1 MGSTKQFRIKQKN
14 PHQTRPN
21 ISSSGESASCFLL
34 LSFSLQC
41 FPLPNHQR
49 VRCLFLSLF
58 PMVSDAESVHLPP
71 IHQHLDRFVRVASF
85 RYLLWDHKP
94 LTDFWMTGPGTVKKL
109 EKHGIDLK
117 SYYAS
122 AECTARHLDPLTTN
136 LVVADASRTEKT
148 ICLAVSPS
156 LKAYGIPGRARLFE
170 VVQKVKEVNAQR
182 LREAARTRKAVYK
195 DGTPTFASSSYDSL
209 ALSADP
215 SIAVDYLI
223 APPRMA
229 YYEKVSRQI
238 YGIYLKYIAPEDIVV
253 YSIDECFFDLTSYL
267 SHYHMSAHDLVKTM
281 IREVLYT
288 TGITAT
294 GGIGTNLYLA
304 KLAMDI
310 TAKHAAPDADGVR
323 IAELDEESFRY
334 LLWDHKPLTDFW
346 MTGPGT
352 VKKLEKHGI
361 RTMGELARYSLNYQD
376 ILYKEFGV
384 DAELLI
390 DHAWGLEPC
399 GMKEIKAYKPSTNS
413 ISEGQVLACPYP
425 YDKARI
431 IVQEMAD
438 SLVLQLTDKGLVTDS
453 LTLDVGYDR
462 ENCDNGT
469 YHGPVHIDHYGR
481 TVPKGA
487 HGSVRLDNP
496 TNLGSQLIKAA
507 ATLFDQIADKTLTV
521 RRITI
526 AANRVVKDE
535 GVFQVD
541 LFTDTS
547 KLEKEKQLQE
557 VMLGLKKKFGKNAV
571 LKGTNY
577 LDGATMKE
585 RNKQIG
591 GHKAE

>member
-1 MGSTKQFRIKQKN
+1 MRT
-14 PHQTRPN
+14 H
-21 ISSSGESASCFLL
+21 AC
-34 LSFSLQC
+34 
-41 FPLPNHQR
+41 
-49 VRCLFLSLF
+49 
-58 PMVSDAESVHLPP
+58 
-71 IHQHLDRFVRVASF
+71 
-85 RYLLWDHKP
+85 
-94 LTDFWMTGPGTVKKL
+94 
-109 EKHGIDLK
+109 IDLK

-170 VVQKVKEVNAQR
+170 VVQKVKDVNAQR
-182 LREAARTRKAVYK
+182 LREAVRTRKAVYK
-195 DGTPTFASSSYDSL
+195 DGQPTFASSSYDSL
-209 ALSADP
+209 ALSDP

-310 TAKHAAPDADGVR
+310 TAKHAAPDKDGVR

-361 RTMGELARYSLNYQD
+361 RTMGELARYSLKYQD

-399 GMKEIKAYKPSTNS
+399 GMKEIKAYRPSTNS
-413 ISEGQVLACPYP
+413 ISEGQVLSCPYP

-541 LFTDTS
+541 LFTDTT
-547 KLEKEKQLQE
+547 KMEKEKQLQE

-577 LDGATMKE
+577 LDGATMRE
-585 RNKQIG
+585 RNEQIG
-591 GHKAE
+591 GHRAK

>member
-1 MGSTKQFRIKQKN
+1 M
-14 PHQTRPN
+14 
-21 ISSSGESASCFLL
+21 
-34 LSFSLQC
+34 
-41 FPLPNHQR
+41 QR
-49 VRCLFLSLF
+49 T
-58 PMVSDAESVHLPP
+58 
-71 IHQHLDRFVRVASF
+71 
-85 RYLLWDHKP
+85 YLA
-94 LTDFWMTGPGTVKKL
+94 
-109 EKHGIDLK
+109 IDLK

-122 AECTARHLDPLTTN
+122 AECAARHLDPLTTN
-136 LVVADASRTEKT
+136 LVVADFSRTEKT

-170 VVQKVKEVNAQR
+170 VVQRVKEINANR
-182 LREAARTRKAVYK
+182 LREAVQLRIAIYK
-195 DGTPTFASSSYDSL
+195 DGKPSFSSASYDSL
-209 ALSADP
+209 SLAADP
-215 SIAVDYLI
+215 SLELSYLV

-229 YYEKVSRQI
+229 YYEKISRQI

-253 YSIDECFFDLTSYL
+253 YSIDATSYL
-267 SHYHMSAHDLVKTM
+267 SHYNMTAHDLAMTM

-294 GGIGTNLYLA
+294 AGIGTNLYLA

-310 TAKHAAPDADGVR
+310 TAKHAAPDKDEVR

-334 LLWDHKPLTDFW
+334 LLWDHKPFTDFW

-352 VKKLEKHGI
+352 VKRLEKHGI
-361 RTMGELARYSLNYQD
+361 HTMGELARYSLHYQD
-376 ILYKEFGV
+376 TLYKEFGV

-399 GMKEIKAYKPSTNS
+399 TMKDIKAYKPETKS

-431 IVQEMAD
+431 IIQEMAD

-462 ENCDNGT
+462 ENRDSGK

-487 HGSVRLDNP
+487 HGSTKLDNP
-496 TNLGSQLIKAA
+496 TNLGSQLIQAA
-507 ATLFDQIADKTLTV
+507 VSLFDQIADKTLTV

-535 GVFQVD
+535 GIFQVD
-541 LFTDTS
+541 LFTDTT
-547 KLEKEKQLQE
+547 KLEKEKQLQK
-557 VMLGLKKKFGKNAV
+557 VMLGIKKMFGKNAV

-577 LDGATMKE
+577 LDGATMKD

>member
-1 MGSTKQFRIKQKN
+1 M
-14 PHQTRPN
+14 
-21 ISSSGESASCFLL
+21 
-34 LSFSLQC
+34 
-41 FPLPNHQR
+41 QR
-49 VRCLFLSLF
+49 TYAC
-58 PMVSDAESVHLPP
+58 
-71 IHQHLDRFVRVASF
+71 
-85 RYLLWDHKP
+85 
-94 LTDFWMTGPGTVKKL
+94 
-109 EKHGIDLK
+109 IDLK

-122 AECTARHLDPLTTN
+122 AECCARHLDPLTTN

-182 LREAARTRKAVYK
+182 LREAVRTRKAVYK
-195 DGTPTFASSSYDSL
+195 DGVPTFASSSYDST
-209 ALSADP
+209 ALSDP

-253 YSIDECFFDLTSYL
+253 YSIDECFFDITSYL

-294 GGIGTNLYLA
+294 AGIGSNLYLA

-361 RTMGELARYSLNYQD
+361 RTMGELARYSLTYQD

-384 DAELLI
+384 DAELPI
-390 DHAWGLEPC
+390 DPA
-399 GMKEIKAYKPSTNS
+399 
-413 ISEGQVLACPYP
+413 
-425 YDKARI
+425 
-431 IVQEMAD
+431 
-438 SLVLQLTDKGLVTDS
+438 
-453 LTLDVGYDR
+453 
-462 ENCDNGT
+462 
-469 YHGPVHIDHYGR
+469 
-481 TVPKGA
+481 
-487 HGSVRLDNP
+487 
-496 TNLGSQLIKAA
+496 
-507 ATLFDQIADKTLTV
+507 
-521 RRITI
+521 
-526 AANRVVKDE
+526 
-535 GVFQVD
+535 
-541 LFTDTS
+541 
-547 KLEKEKQLQE
+547 
-557 VMLGLKKKFGKNAV
+557 
-571 LKGTNY
+571 
-577 LDGATMKE
+577 
-585 RNKQIG
+585 
-591 GHKAE
+591 

>member
-1 MGSTKQFRIKQKN
+1 MRTY
-14 PHQTRPN
+14 
-21 ISSSGESASCFLL
+21 AC
-34 LSFSLQC
+34 
-41 FPLPNHQR
+41 
-49 VRCLFLSLF
+49 
-58 PMVSDAESVHLPP
+58 
-71 IHQHLDRFVRVASF
+71 
-85 RYLLWDHKP
+85 
-94 LTDFWMTGPGTVKKL
+94 
-109 EKHGIDLK
+109 IDLK

-170 VVQKVKEVNAQR
+170 VVQKVKDVNAQR
-182 LREAARTRKAVYK
+182 LREAVRTRKAVYK
-195 DGTPTFASSSYDSL
+195 DGQPTFASSSYDSL
-209 ALSADP
+209 ALSDP

-310 TAKHAAPDADGVR
+310 TAKHAAPDKDGVR

-361 RTMGELARYSLNYQD
+361 RTMGELARYSLKYQD

-399 GMKEIKAYKPSTNS
+399 GMKEIKAYRPSTNS
-413 ISEGQVLACPYP
+413 ISEGQVLSCPYP

-541 LFTDTS
+541 LFTDTT
-547 KLEKEKQLQE
+547 KMEKEKQLQE

-577 LDGATMKE
+577 LDGATMRE
-585 RNKQIG
+585 RNEQIG
-591 GHKAE
+591 GHRAK